1 MEAAIAEPM
10 DEPGESRSGIFLSAV
25 EARRREVLSALDT
38 MPERDHAAEFIF
50 DLLSHVALEAEAVLD
65 GELFDEFE
73 RRYHPEDETPGTPT
87 GSPLR
92 LPSALGGDV
101 PLRDRLTQGSLSGPA
116 LDGLN
121 ALFTLGY
128 ARKLAAIDVVER
140 RTFTLKVVAMLPG
153 AERIGSF
160 VLTDF
165 LDVICDEDD
174 ALRFWQIY
182 VDRVAAEIAKRG
194 GASDVS
200 TREPWLLSRLLA
212 LRGEGPMAPRGAWLA
227 LTRHVNRI
235 LQAHRHRWRFIR
247 HLAEGCHEPRMLF
260 HLCTSPAMVE
270 DPEVIPVFL
279 TRGNSR
285 LVSCALLALSIYRDA
300 RNAVSTT
307 LDQLRDRP
315 FAEAAS
321 RVVEIYGQLHLF
333 PSIERGTALE
343 ALKHGLIAL
352 AAERLDEAPLDLLPN
367 AVSKDSRSLRQNL
380 ILVDVEPAL
389 RDTSPAFAQQYLE
402 RVVGTWLQTFTPSG
416 VEHPLNDHIWRQAV
430 CRALVRLV
438 EAELDATLERIEA
451 FGGRLPEAAER
462 WAEGDALVT
471 QHLAARFVTIFGSV
485 WLSVCRALQADPQTR
500 DLAGACYAS
509 LVRLFIRLESYAQGS
524 GGFGAIEYVLPG
536 LFPELVGA
544 DAPSPRRVVEAAEI
558 VARVEGALHA
568 GAVGT
573 TDGAA
578 AAPVKAPSSRWFREP
593 EESGEAEPTHR
604 AERPS
609 RRPAAREA
617 EVPEYHRD
625 PRAIPLLKRRPT
637 RDHPL
642 EAEAFVTRRPTTRWA
657 SLIRAYTG
665 YEILADLGERALRMV
680 GVRRRGRVA
689 LTESEVVV
697 TSAGTLGAHDLAAS
711 AMTWRLD
718 EITGVRVEAG
728 FRVFP
733 LVLGALG
740 LAGGAL
746 LGGHMLFV
754 GLRTDDLRSVLWAL
768 GLVLGGIVADASLS
782 RLARENART
791 FRLEL
796 FGRDARQSVRLVI
809 DAHAGAEL
817 LDAFMAHDAARREL
831 EALRDWTDRPRF

>member
-10 DEPGESRSGIFLSAV
+10 DEPGEPRSGIFLSAV
-25 EARRREVLSALDT
+25 EARRRQVLSALDT
-38 MPERDHAAEFIF
+38 MPERDRAAEFLF
-50 DLLSHVALEAEAVLD
+50 DLLSHLALDAEAVLD
-65 GELFDEFE
+65 GALFDAFA
-73 RRYHPEDETPGTPT
+73 RRYRLDDEALGPAKG
-87 GSPLR
+87 PLR
-92 LPSALGGDV
+92 LPGGLGGDV
-101 PLRDRLTQGSLSGPA
+101 PLRDRLIRGAHSGPS

-128 ARKLAAIDVVER
+128 ARKLGALDVVER
-140 RTFTLKVVAMLPG
+140 RTFTLRVVAMLPG
-153 AERIGSF
+153 AERVGPF

-165 LDVICDEDD
+165 LDVVCDEDD

-194 GASDVS
+194 GAPEVS

-212 LRGEGPMAPRGAWLA
+212 LHAEGPMAPRGAWLA

-247 HLAEGCHEPRMLF
+247 HLAEGCHEPRMLCY
-260 HLCTSPAMVE
+260 LCTSPAMVE

-285 LVSCALLALSIYRDA
+285 LVSCALLALSVYRDA
-300 RNAVSTT
+300 RGVVDAA
-307 LDQLRDRP
+307 LDQLRERP
-315 FAEAAS
+315 FAEVAS
-321 RVVEIYGQLHLF
+321 RLVEIYGQLHLF
-333 PSIERGTALE
+333 PPLEPGTALL

-380 ILVDVEPAL
+380 FLVDVEPAL

-416 VEHPLNDHIWRQAV
+416 VEHPLNDQIWRQAV

-438 EAELDATLERIEA
+438 EADLEATAERIEA
-451 FGGRLPEAAER
+451 FGGRLPETAER
-462 WAEGDALVT
+462 WAEGDALMS
-471 QHLAARFVTIFGSV
+471 QHLTARFVALFGSV
-485 WLSVCRALQADPQTR
+485 WLSVCRTLQAAPQTR

-509 LVRLFIRLESYAQGS
+509 LVRLFARLEPYASGS

-536 LFPELVGA
+536 LFPDLVGA
-544 DAPSPRRVVEAAEI
+544 DAPSPRRVLEAADL
-558 VARVEGALHA
+558 VAEVEGALHT
-568 GAVGT
+568 GASTT
-573 TDGAA
+573 TDEASV
-578 AAPVKAPSSRWFREP
+578 APDEAPSSRWFRDRDAPGEP
-593 EESGEAEPTHR
+593 EPMIR

-609 RRPAAREA
+609 RRPVPREPETA
-617 EVPEYHRD
+617 EYHRD
-625 PRAIPLLKRRPT
+625 PRAAPLLKRRPT

-642 EAEAFVTRRPTTRWA
+642 EAEAFVTRRPTGRLA

-665 YEILADLGERALRMV
+665 YEVLADLGERALRLA

-697 TSAGTLGAHDLAAS
+697 TSAGTMGAHPLAAS

-746 LGGHMLFV
+746 FGGHLLFV
-754 GLRTDDLRSVLWAL
+754 GLRTDDLRSILWAL
-768 GLVLGGIVADASLS
+768 GLVLGGVVADASLS

-796 FGRDARQSVRLVI
+796 HGRDARQTVRLVI
-809 DAHAGAEL
+809 DARVGAEL